1 MTPMAEIAAKVG
13 KLYIDMY
20 VGEGAKN
27 PSITTRMTVLEQGLD
42 RIDRNLSKMTWLLV
56 GSLLT
61 TLGEFALRLFWK

>member
-1 MTPMAEIAAKVG
+1 MTPMAEIAAKVE